1 MQNRILTIYNEYPKS
16 FWVLML
22 ANFIDRLGGSLLFPF
37 FALYIT
43 QRFNVGMIQV
53 GYLFAIFSLTS
64 IVGGILGG
72 ALTDKLGRRTMLLFG
87 LVTSGLSTLLM
98 AYIGSIAVF
107 YTLAAFV
114 GLLSNAGGPAS
125 QAMIADLLPEEKR
138 AQGFAL
144 HRVIFNLAIV
154 FGPAI
159 GGLIAAQSYFL
170 LFITDAVVSSIVA
183 VIVFIGIPE
192 TKPALQEGQV
202 EETVAQSVGGYRHV
216 LADGLFMAFLL
227 ISTLVTV
234 VYVQMNS
241 TLGVFMRD
249 VAGFTPLYYGY
260 LLSLNAAMVVVM
272 QFWITRRLT
281 GWAPMVLMAVGTMGY
296 AIGFGMYGFGSS
308 FLWFA
313 LAMAILTIGEMV
325 LAPEGTA
332 LVARF
337 APEHMR
343 GRYMGMFGFT
353 WGIAFAVGPLAAG
366 YIMDLYD
373 PRWVWYISFFLG
385 SVGALG
391 YLVLHAA
398 TQKRFAVVKM
408 EEAPATP

>member
-1 MQNRILTIYNEYPKS
+1 
-16 FWVLML
+16 ML

-43 QRFNVGMIQV
+43 ERFSVGMIEV

-72 ALTDKLGRRTMLLFG
+72 ALTDKFGRRSMLLFG
-87 LVTSGLSTLLM
+87 LVASGLSTLLM

-114 GLLSNAGGPAS
+114 GLLTNAGGPAT

-138 AQGFAL
+138 TQGYAL
-144 HRVIFNLAIV
+144 HRVIFNLAVTI
-154 FGPAI
+154 GPAL
-159 GGLIAAQSYFL
+159 GGLIAARSYFL
-170 LFITDAVVSSIVA
+170 LFVFDAVISVIVA
-183 VIVFIGIPE
+183 IIVFFGIAE
-192 TKPALQEGQV
+192 TKPALKEGQV
-202 EETVAQSVGGYRHV
+202 EETVAQSVGGYRHI
-216 LADGLFMAFLL
+216 LADGLFIAFLL
-227 ISTLVTV
+227 ISTIVTI

-241 TLGVFMRD
+241 TLGVFLRD
-249 VAGFTPLYYGY
+249 QHGISPLFYGY
-260 LLSLNAAMVVVM
+260 ILSLNAGMVVVM
-272 QFWITRRLT
+272 QFWITRMLKN
-281 GWAPMVLMAVGTMGY
+281 WKPMVLMAVGTALY
-296 AIGFGMYGFGSS
+296 AIGFGMYGFGST

-313 LAMAILTIGEMV
+313 FAMVVITIGEMV

-366 YIMDLYD
+366 YIMENFD
-373 PRWVWYISFFLG
+373 PNWVWYASFILA

-398 TQKRFAVVKM
+398 TQKRFAHLKI
-408 EEAPATP
+408 EESTAAL

>member
-1 MQNRILTIYNEYPKS
+1 MQQRILNLYREYPKP

-53 GYLFAIFSLTS
+53 GYLFAIFSLSS

-72 ALTDKLGRRTMLLFG
+72 ALTDKFGRRSMLLFG
-87 LVTSGLSTLLM
+87 LVASGLSTLLM

-107 YTLAAFV
+107 YSLAAFV
-114 GLLSNAGGPAS
+114 GLLTNAGGPAT

-138 AQGFAL
+138 TQGYAL
-144 HRVIFNLAIV
+144 HRVIFNLAVTI
-154 FGPAI
+154 GPAL
-159 GGLIAAQSYFL
+159 GGLIAARSYFL
-170 LFITDAVVSSIVA
+170 LFIFDAVISVIVA
-183 VIVFIGIPE
+183 IIVFFGIQE

-216 LADGLFMAFLL
+216 LADGLFIAFLL
-227 ISTLVTV
+227 ISTIVTI

-241 TLGVFMRD
+241 TLGVFLRD
-249 VAGFTPLYYGY
+249 QHGISPLYYGY
-260 LLSLNAAMVVVM
+260 ILSLNAGMVVVM
-272 QFWITRRLT
+272 QFWITRMLK
-281 GWAPMVLMAVGTMGY
+281 GWTPMVLMAVGTALY
-296 AIGFGMYGFGSS
+296 AIGFGMYGFGST

-313 LAMAILTIGEMV
+313 FAMVVITIGEMV

-353 WGIAFAVGPLAAG
+353 WGIAFAIGPLAAG
-366 YIMDLYD
+366 YIMENYD
-373 PRWVWYISFFLG
+373 PNWVWYVAFLLG
-385 SVGALG
+385 TVGTLG

-398 TQKRFAVVKM
+398 TQKRFAHLKV
-408 EEAPATP
+408 EESPAAP